1 LFVVPA
7 ARAAAAAA
15 TATATATATAAAA
28 AAAGVVHIQGIVRL
42 ITTGTWDG

>member
-15 TATATATATAAAA
+15 TATATATA
-28 AAAGVVHIQGIVRL
+28 AGVVHIQGIVRL

>member
-1 LFVVPA
+1 VAEVVRVRCSEIGA
-7 ARAAAAAA
+7 ASAAS
-15 TATATATATAAAA
+15 